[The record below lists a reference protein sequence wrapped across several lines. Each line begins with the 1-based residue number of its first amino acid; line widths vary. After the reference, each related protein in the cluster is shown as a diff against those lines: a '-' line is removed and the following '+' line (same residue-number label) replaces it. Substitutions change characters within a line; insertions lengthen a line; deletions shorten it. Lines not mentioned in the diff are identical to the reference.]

1 VGGVEAGGQGAEG
14 SAPACAGGRERV
26 AGVAGSWQLGE
37 FGGWLLSRSDATRR
51 AYLGDL
57 DAFCEWA
64 GRTGCAGP
72 ADVDR
77 VLLRRYLA
85 FLSTRGYARASVAR
99 KAAALRAYFGWSR
112 RRGLAHEDPSRR
124 LGSPSAGGRLPDVL
138 SPRELDILLEGRGAA
153 PGAGRGAGG
162 GRRAAERTALVAAY
176 DLRDDAVLELLYA
189 AGLRVSELC
198 GLDRSGVDLVAR
210 TVTVMGKG
218 AKERRVP
225 VHDRCADAL
234 RRWLEEGRTVV
245 AGPDSP
251 ADAVFL
257 NRRAQRLGP
266 RDVRRIVD
274 RRSPVP
280 THPHALRHS
289 MATHLLDGGAD
300 LRVVQELLGHAS
312 LRTTQIYTHVSRER
326 LVEVYERTHPRA

>member
-1 VGGVEAGGQGAEG
+1 LKESAGPGRGERT
-14 SAPACAGGRERV
+14 PASV
-26 AGVAGSWQLGE
+26 AARWQLGE

-57 DAFCEWA
+57 EAFCEWA
-64 GRTGCAGP
+64 GRAGCAGP
-72 ADVDR
+72 TDVDR

-85 FLSTRGYARASVAR
+85 YLATRGYARASVAR
-99 KAAALRAYFGWSR
+99 KAAALRAYFAWGR
-112 RRGLAHEDPSRR
+112 RRGLVHEDPSRR
-124 LGSPSAGGRLPDVL
+124 LGSPSGAGRLPNVL
-138 SPRELDILLEGRGAA
+138 SLSELEILLEGNG
-153 PGAGRGAGG
+153 PTGAGRGAGV
-162 GRRAAERTALVAAY
+162 GRRAAQRAGRAAAY
-176 DLRDDAVLELLYA
+176 ALRDDAVLELLYA
-189 AGLRVSELC
+189 AGIRVSELC
-198 GLDRSGVDLVAR
+198 GLDRAGVDLVAR

-218 AKERRVP
+218 AKERRLP
-225 VHDRCADAL
+225 VHARCADAL
-234 RRWLEEGRTVV
+234 SRWLEEGRSVV

-251 ADAVFL
+251 SDAVFL

-312 LRTTQIYTHVSRER
+312 LRTTQVYTHVSRER
-326 LVEVYERTHPRA
+326 VVEVFERAHPRA